1 MIGCAGDGD
10 HSDDCEYEY
19 EYEYEFSVFEISDLF
34 YSFSEISVFEP
45 LYIVNIKNIIKT

>member
-10 HSDDCEYEY
+10 HSDDY

-34 YSFSEISVFEP
+34 YSFSEIFVFEP

>member
-10 HSDDCEYEY
+10 HSDDY

>member
-1 MIGCAGDGD
+1 MIGCAGGGD
-10 HSDDCEYEY
+10 HSDDC

>member
-1 MIGCAGDGD
+1 MIGCAGGGD
-10 HSDDCEYEY
+10 HSDD
-19 EYEYEFSVFEISDLF
+19 YEYEFSVFEISDLF